1 MALSKKNSIFYS
13 KVLLFGE
20 YSILLESNGL
30 TIPYAHFNGS
40 LNFINSSAYTDLDFA
55 KESNRQ
61 LKRYAE
67 FLRDKANDIMDTEEL
82 LADIE
87 KGLYF
92 ESSIPEGY
100 GLGSSGALVAAIY
113 KKYGLNIIKAKAGLD
128 NHQTQKLKSLF
139 AKLESYFHGK
149 SSGIDP
155 LLCYLKH
162 PLFIK
167 DQQNIRAIGI
177 SRKNIKSDDAVFIVN
192 TKQSGKTA
200 PLVDLFMTKC
210 LNSVYIERIKKDLIP
225 TTNQCIHS
233 LLQGDISNFY
243 KHLKQLSK
251 FQLEYLKEMIPKEFI
266 KYWEEGIAKNH
277 YLLKLCGSGGGGYI
291 LGFTREFSKVKI
303 ELAEQG
309 LEVIPVYQEF

>member
-1 MALSKKNSIFYS
+1 MALSKKNSVFYS

-20 YSILLESNGL
+20 YSILLNSNGL

-40 LNFINSSAYTDLDFA
+40 LNFINASGYTDLGFA
-55 KESNRQ
+55 KESNIQ
-61 LKRYAE
+61 LKRYAD
-67 FLRDKANDIMDTEEL
+67 FLEKNCADIIETGL
-82 LADIE
+82 LQADIE

-113 KKYGLNIIKAKAGLD
+113 KKYGKNIIKAKAGME
-128 NHQTQKLKSLF
+128 NRETQKLKSIF
-139 AKLESYFHGK
+139 SVLESYFHGK

-155 LLCYLKH
+155 LLCYLKY

-167 DQQNIRAIGI
+167 DQQNISSIGI

-192 TKQSGKTA
+192 TKQTGKTA

-210 LNSVYIERIKKDLIP
+210 LNAVYIEKIKNDLIP
-225 TTNQCIHS
+225 TTNKCIHS
-233 LLQGDISNFY
+233 LLQGDISSFY

-251 FQLEYLKEMIPKEFI
+251 FQLEYLKEMIPDEFL
-266 KYWEEGIAKNH
+266 KHWEEGIAKNH

-291 LGFTREFSKVKI
+291 LGFTRQFSKVKM
-303 ELAEQG
+303 ELAAHG

>member
-1 MALSKKNSIFYS
+1 MPLSKKNCVFYS

-20 YSILLESNGL
+20 YSILFNSNGL
-30 TIPYAHFNGS
+30 SIPYAHFNGS
-40 LNFINSSAYTDLDFA
+40 LNFINASAYTDLDFA

-61 LKRYAE
+61 LKSYAI
-67 FLRDKANDIMDTEEL
+67 FLANHCNDDIKTEDL
-82 LADIE
+82 LADID

-113 KKYGLNIIKAKAGLD
+113 KKYGKNIIKATAGMD
-128 NHQTQKLKSLF
+128 NHETQRLKSIF
-139 AKLESYFHGK
+139 ANLESYFHGK

-155 LLCYLKH
+155 LLCYLKY

-167 DQQNIRAIGI
+167 DQQNISSINI
-177 SRKNIKSDDAVFIVN
+177 SRRNIKKDDAVFIVN

-210 LNSVYIERIKKDLIP
+210 LNPIYIEKIKNDLIP
-225 TTNQCIHS
+225 TTNKCIHS
-233 LLQGDISNFY
+233 LLEGDISSLY
-243 KHLKQLSK
+243 KNLKQLSK
-251 FQLEYLKEMIPKEFI
+251 FQLEYLKEMIPDEFL

-303 ELAEQG
+303 ELAGHG

>member
-1 MALSKKNSIFYS
+1 MALSKKNSVFYS

-20 YSILLESNGL
+20 YSILLDSNGL

-40 LNFINSSAYTDLDFA
+40 LNFINASGYTDLDFA
-55 KESNRQ
+55 KESNLQ
-61 LKRYAE
+61 LKRYAD
-67 FLRDKANDIMDTEEL
+67 FLEKNCGDLIETGL
-82 LADIE
+82 LQADIE

-113 KKYGLNIIKAKAGLD
+113 KKYGKIVIKAKGGMD
-128 NHQTQKLKSLF
+128 NKQTQKLKNIF
-139 AKLESYFHGK
+139 ANLESYFHGK

-155 LLCYLKH
+155 LLCYLKY

-167 DQQNIRAIGI
+167 DQHNISSIGI
-177 SRKNIKSDDAVFIVN
+177 SRRNIKKDDAVFIVN

-210 LNSVYIERIKKDLIP
+210 LNPIYIEKIKNDLIP
-225 TTNQCIHS
+225 TTNKCIHS
-233 LLQGDISNFY
+233 LLQGDISSLY
-243 KHLKQLSK
+243 KNLKLLSK
-251 FQLEYLKEMIPKEFI
+251 FQLEYLKEMIPDEFV

-291 LGFTREFSKVKI
+291 LGFTREFSKVKV
-303 ELAEQG
+303 ELAGHG
-309 LEVIPVYQEF
+309 LDVIPVYQEF

>member
-1 MALSKKNSIFYS
+1 MPLSKKNSVYYS
-13 KVLLFGE
+13 KILLFGE
-20 YSILLESNGL
+20 YSILLNSNGL

-40 LNFINSSAYTDLDFA
+40 LDFINASGYTDLDFA
-55 KESNRQ
+55 KESNQQ
-61 LKRYAE
+61 LKRYAD
-67 FLRDKANDIMDTEEL
+67 FLGKNCNEIIDTDTL
-82 LADIE
+82 QADID

-113 KKYGLNIIKAKAGLD
+113 KEYGKNIIKAKAGLE
-128 NHQTQKLKSLF
+128 NIETQKLKSIF
-139 AKLESYFHGK
+139 SILESYFHGK

-155 LLCYLKH
+155 LLCYLKY

-167 DQQNIRAIGI
+167 DQQNISSIGI

-192 TKQSGKTA
+192 SKQTGKTA

-210 LNSVYIERIKKDLIP
+210 LNPIYIEKIKNELIP
-225 TTNQCIHS
+225 TTNKCIHS
-233 LLQGDISNFY
+233 LLQGDISSFY
-243 KHLKQLSK
+243 KNLKLLSK
-251 FQLEYLKEMIPKEFI
+251 FQLEYLKEMIPDEFL
-266 KYWEEGIAKNH
+266 KYWEDGIAKNH

-303 ELAEQG
+303 ELAGHG